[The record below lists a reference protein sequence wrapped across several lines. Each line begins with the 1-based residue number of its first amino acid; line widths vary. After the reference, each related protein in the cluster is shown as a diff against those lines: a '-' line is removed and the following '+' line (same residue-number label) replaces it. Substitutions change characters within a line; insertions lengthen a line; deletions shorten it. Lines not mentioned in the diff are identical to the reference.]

1 MVVPRLSRVLPVFL
15 AGLAT
20 VAVGPGDAFA
30 QSASQITPPSFRPAT
45 TRSGGAI
52 VFSGQPGLDTPPGAE
67 RLSVTLSGVAV
78 VGDGP
83 DRAGEIAALK
93 ARLVGKTIP
102 ASEIFAAVRDLE
114 AAYARAG
121 FVLMRVVLPAQTLTD
136 GGLLK
141 LAVIDGV
148 IEGVDYRNMS
158 DRIKGRIAAVVEPL
172 VGRRGLT
179 LAEIER
185 KLLIAGDTP
194 GVALRSA
201 LKAGKTPG
209 TTTLVLEPRYHMLG
223 SFVGFDNTL
232 SGQLGRSQQT
242 VGLDSNSVL
251 SQGELV
257 YLRAAGHLG
266 ATTNGNGGLVDE
278 DPRVRTL
285 AAGAVV
291 PLGNDGLT
299 FNLEAAKSRTTPK
312 PAVDARGLQ
321 SYSSFD
327 RVSARL
333 RYPWIRS
340 RALTVSSEL
349 SFDVEN
355 ALQGVLI
362 AQQHLP
368 VAKDQLRVLRLSSD
382 AAYNAEPVGFLAA
395 KGTLSIGLPAFGAR
409 SNSAA
414 QLYPLSRAGSS
425 PDFQKLEL
433 SLNYGKRLFEHADL
447 ALYARAQTSFNQ
459 ALPQAEQIG
468 FASFQEL
475 STFNAG
481 ALGGDSGWVVRG
493 ELSSP
498 WDVKV
503 QDLQWRIAPY
513 AFAATAGLSL
523 SKPTAVEQS
532 TTRASSIGL
541 GLRVLSAVDVFSQ
554 ASLTIEFGR
563 AYRDDGGP
571 DANRFTVV
579 GAVRF

>member
-1 MVVPRLSRVLPVFL
+1 M
-15 AGLAT
+15 
-20 VAVGPGDAFA
+20 A
-30 QSASQITPPSFRPAT
+30 QSASQITPPSFRPAA
-45 TRSGGAI
+45 TRSGGSI
-52 VFSGQPGLDTPPGAE
+52 VFSGQPGLDTPEGAD

-78 VGDGP
+78 VGDVP
-83 DRAGEIAALK
+83 DRTGELAALK
-93 ARLVGKTIP
+93 ARLVGRRIP
-102 ASEIFAAVRDLE
+102 ASEIFAAVRELE

-121 FVLMRVVLPAQTLTD
+121 FVLMRVVLPAQTLKD

-141 LAVIDGV
+141 LAVVDGV
-148 IEGVDYRNMS
+148 IERVDYRTMS

-185 KLLIAGDTP
+185 RLLIAGDTP

-209 TTTLVLEPRYHMLG
+209 TTVLVLEPRYHALG

-232 SGQLGRSQQT
+232 SGQLGRSQTT
-242 VGLDSNSVL
+242 VGLDANSVL
-251 SQGELV
+251 SQGELI

-266 ATTNGNGGLVDE
+266 NTTNGNGGLVDE

-285 AAGAVV
+285 AAGVVV
-291 PLGNDGLT
+291 PLGQDGLT

-312 PAVDARGLQ
+312 PAPGLPALQ
-321 SYSSFD
+321 SYSTFD
-327 RVSARL
+327 RVSGRL

-349 SFDVEN
+349 SFDIEN
-355 ALQGVLI
+355 ALQGVLF
-362 AQQHLP
+362 AQQHTP
-368 VAKDQLRVLRLSSD
+368 VAKDRLRVLRLSSD
-382 AAYNAEPVGFLAA
+382 AAYNTDTLGLVSGKA
-395 KGTLSIGLPAFGAR
+395 TLSFGLPAFGAR
-409 SNSAA
+409 SGTAA
-414 QLYPLSRAGSS
+414 SFYPLSRTGSS
-425 PDFQKLEL
+425 PEFQKLEVAA
-433 SLNYGKRLFEHADL
+433 SYGKRLFDHADV

-493 ELSSP
+493 EVSSP
-498 WDVKV
+498 WDVRFEE
-503 QDLQWRIAPY
+503 LQWRVAPY
-513 AFAATAGLSL
+513 VFAATAGLSL
-523 SKPTAVEQS
+523 SKPTAVEQA

-541 GLRVLSAVDVFSQ
+541 GLRVLSAIDVFSQ
-554 ASLTIEFGR
+554 ASVTIEFGR

-571 DANRFTVV
+571 DSNRFTVV